1 MQTVSQCLSKNC
13 GSQKSFE
20 SGWRQNSKRG
30 DGMQTLS
37 TRDVVSQIG
46 TDATFKLKKTGQV
59 VRPVGT
65 HCDCGATVIVET
77 VDDEMLLIACDAACL
92 EPMIQTVEG

>member
-1 MQTVSQCLSKNC
+1 
-13 GSQKSFE
+13 
-20 SGWRQNSKRG
+20 
-30 DGMQTLS
+30 MQTLS

-65 HCDCGATVIVET
+65 HCDCGATIIVET